1 MSTKI
6 KICGLTTE
14 ADIDCVNQLMPE
26 YIGFVFA
33 KKSRRYLADGEAEH
47 LRDRLRP
54 GITPVGVFV
63 NEDPE
68 RIASLL
74 ARGVIEIAQLHGQE
88 DEAYVARL
96 KSLTDRPLFQ
106 AFSISG
112 PEDVARAE
120 RSGADCI
127 LLDQGAGGTG
137 KAFDWSLAKNIRRP
151 WFLAGGL
158 DCQNIG
164 EALGTAEPWGV
175 DVSSGVETEGKKDP
189 AKIRSFVAEV
199 RNWNRKNCFG
209 ENRNFR

>member
-1 MSTKI
+1 MRAGS
-6 KICGLTTE
+6 
-14 ADIDCVNQLMPE
+14 
-26 YIGFVFA
+26 
-33 KKSRRYLADGEAEH
+33 DGC
-47 LRDRLRP
+47 
-54 GITPVGVFV
+54 
-63 NEDPE
+63 
-68 RIASLL
+68 
-74 ARGVIEIAQLHGQE
+74 
-88 DEAYVARL
+88 
-96 KSLTDRPLFQ
+96 
-106 AFSISG
+106 SG
-112 PEDVARAE
+112 
-120 RSGADCI
+120 S
-127 LLDQGAGGTG
+127 GTG